1 MAEETPDPP
10 VAAQPE
16 SVPPGG
22 ARPTNAGRLWIT
34 VGVATV
40 LLILLIIFI
49 AQNSQSVKISF
60 LGIHGHIE
68 VGLAMLIAAVVGAV
82 VALLAGTTRIVQ
94 LRREVR
100 HHRLA
105 RERER
110 ERLEQQAPAK
120 DPPA

>member
-1 MAEETPDPP
+1 VADETPIPPDPP
-10 VAAQPE
+10 AAAQPVAPQPE
-16 SVPPGG
+16 SIPPGG
-22 ARPTNAGRLWIT
+22 ARPTNAGRIWIS
-34 VGVATV
+34 VAIATI

-68 VGLAMLIAAVVGAV
+68 LGLAMLIAAVVGAL

-110 ERLEQQAPAK
+110 EQLQQP
-120 DPPA
+120 